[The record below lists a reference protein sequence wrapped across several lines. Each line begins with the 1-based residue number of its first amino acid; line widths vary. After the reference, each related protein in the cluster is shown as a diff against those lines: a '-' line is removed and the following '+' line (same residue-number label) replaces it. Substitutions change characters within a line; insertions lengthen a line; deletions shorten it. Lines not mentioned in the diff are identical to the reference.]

1 MYYLYILKQNDMETL
16 TEQQKKVILYAYIDL
31 IGMRT
36 AMLNDEWY
44 DEEGVNNTIKELEEN
59 FDFIQKDKEENQ

>member
-1 MYYLYILKQNDMETL
+1 METL

>member
-1 MYYLYILKQNDMETL
+1 METL

-31 IGMRT
+31 IGMRM
-36 AMLNDEWY
+36 AMQNDEPY

>member
-1 MYYLYILKQNDMETL
+1 METL

-44 DEEGVNNTIKELEEN
+44 DEEGVNSTIKELEEN

>member
-1 MYYLYILKQNDMETL
+1 METL

-44 DEEGVNNTIKELEEN
+44 DEEGVKNTIKELEEN
-59 FDFIQKDKEENQ
+59 FDFIREDKELNG